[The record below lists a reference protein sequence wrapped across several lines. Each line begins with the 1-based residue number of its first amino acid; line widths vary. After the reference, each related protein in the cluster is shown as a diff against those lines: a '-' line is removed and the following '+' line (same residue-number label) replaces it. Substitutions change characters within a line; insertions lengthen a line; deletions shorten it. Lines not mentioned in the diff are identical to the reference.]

1 MPHTIDRARGTFK
14 RNPKKVERIVASIK
28 KYGGQQQD
36 AADLVYLARDAWAK
50 IKNRVKKIRD
60 GLDEDKINWVN
71 LEEQFM
77 ELLVEAIGPDG
88 QGFDEDDVRKTTV
101 IAETKVIWPEDGIED
116 VEKERVVFVLTD
128 DLNKGVGEDGKWK
141 AEKYSK
147 VFTVRFLRAMAS
159 AIPDFP
165 FNILVTEANFLRF
178 RQKTSKPWPWPHP
191 KSVLEEI
198 CRFLLIEKLK
208 EEEPVAIFLHSAPA
222 RGMFDVKKV
231 GEPVFA
237 GPKDFGFEKVGG
249 LDKVAE
255 ARGGPILVEGFDHP
269 AQARF
274 FKAFW
279 EWAKASAAA
288 RK

>member
-1 MPHTIDRARGTFK
+1 MGHTIDRARGTFK
-14 RNPKKVERIVASIK
+14 PNSKKTERIVQSIIL
-28 KYGGQQQD
+28 YGGQQQD
-36 AADLVYLARDAWAK
+36 AADLVWLARDAWAR
-50 IKNRVKKIRD
+50 IKYKVKKIID
-60 GLDEDKINWVN
+60 ALKEDQVNWVK
-71 LEEQFM
+71 LEKELM
-77 ELLVEAIGPDG
+77 ELLVEAIGPKG
-88 QGFDEDDVRKTTV
+88 QGFDEKEVRKTTV
-101 IAETKVIWPEDGIED
+101 IAETKVIWPENGIKD
-116 VEKERVVFVLTD
+116 PAKENVVFVLTD
-128 DLNKGVGEDGKWK
+128 DLGKGVGEDGKWK

-147 VFTVRFLRAMAS
+147 VFTVRFLRAMAK